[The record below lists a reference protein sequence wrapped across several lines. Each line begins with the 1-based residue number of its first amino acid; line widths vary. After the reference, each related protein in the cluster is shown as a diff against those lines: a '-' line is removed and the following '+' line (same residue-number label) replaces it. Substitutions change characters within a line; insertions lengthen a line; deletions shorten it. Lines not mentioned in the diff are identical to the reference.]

1 MKLACRSLF
10 FVLVAALSGAAHAQA
25 QYPAKPVRLIVPF
38 PPGGGTDTLARI
50 YGQKLG
56 EAMGGQQVIIDNR
69 PGGGTNI
76 GAELAAKAPP
86 DGYTALMGNISHAI
100 NVTLYSKLNYDFARD
115 FIPITLLAM
124 ASLSFSALR

>member
-1 MKLACRSLF
+1 RHPKGGEGTMKPVCCGALF
-10 FVLVAALSGAAHAQA
+10 ILIAALAGAVHAQA

-76 GAELAAKAPP
+76 GAEIAAKAPP

-100 NVTLYSKLNYDFARD
+100 NVTLYSKLNYDFA
-115 FIPITLLAM
+115 
-124 ASLSFSALR
+124 